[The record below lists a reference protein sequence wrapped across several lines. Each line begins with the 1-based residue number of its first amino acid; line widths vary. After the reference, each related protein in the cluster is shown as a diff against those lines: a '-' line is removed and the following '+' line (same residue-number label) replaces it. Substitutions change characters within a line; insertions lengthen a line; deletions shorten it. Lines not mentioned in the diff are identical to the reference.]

1 MPRTRIESR
10 WQPGPRGREPHQP
23 LPDVALSGAEK
34 VKWDFLRTAWREDSR
49 LPEVQMI
56 AKGLLLGCFKNWHR
70 FAKMALAYARDGVR
84 YEGDTPRTGGEDI
97 AGFTRP
103 GTIADDLIRGSDDC
117 DLKARLFV
125 ALLRAVG
132 LEAEMLPVVELSA
145 AGPVLAHVRGSVV
158 INGKSYTGE
167 PSLARAR
174 LGEVPA
180 DVPRE
185 QSDGKWAR

>member
-1 MPRTRIESR
+1 MPHRHSR
-10 WQPGPRGREPHQP
+10 WAPGPYPRGRVE
-23 LPDVALSGAEK
+23 LPDLALSGPEAL
-34 VKWDFLRTAWREDSR
+34 KWEFLKNAWREDSR
-49 LPEVQMI
+49 LPMI
-56 AKGLLLGCFKNWHR
+56 SVISKGLMLGCFGNAHR
-70 FAKMALAYARDGVR
+70 YCKMALAYARDGIR

-103 GTIADDLIRGSDDC
+103 GTIEADLRRGSDDC

-125 ALLRAVG
+125 ALCRCPVAS
-132 LEAEMLPVVELSA
+132 LEAEMLPVVELTA
-145 AGPVLAHVRGSVV
+145 AGPVLTHVRAQVK
-158 INGKSYTGE
+158 INGKWYTAE